1 MSSGSEGRPLPDR
14 VMSSSET
21 NGAGEDAR
29 ETDDMPTGA
38 AFDVESLWQF
48 CERIPQTTATD
59 PLVGRS
65 FGGVTLTRFIAEGGM
80 GRVYEAEQANP
91 TRRVAVKV
99 LRPGFLN
106 RETTRRFV
114 REVSTLASL
123 QHPWITQVYSAGTY
137 HVAGAEL
144 PYFVMELIADAL
156 PLTDYA
162 KTRHLS
168 VAERLG
174 LFRQVCDA
182 VAYGHERGIVH
193 RDLKPS
199 NLLVDGLGHPK
210 VIDFGVARVL
220 DAGAR
225 ATTLTEAG
233 QLVGTLQYMSPEQVS
248 GGSGEVDG
256 RSDVYSLGVV
266 LYELLAGRPAHD
278 LTGRPLVEAARIV
291 HEGRPRP
298 LRSVNPAVPR
308 HVASI
313 VQRCLAK
320 DRESRFQ
327 TAGELSAAIGS
338 GRAGLPTLASHGS
351 RLAPRFAGMLL
362 TGLTGATLI
371 LGGVYLMP
379 KLWWPRIVQPSRA
392 ASAQQAPVVVV
403 NASAVRPPNVEAVAD
418 PATALMLQPAE
429 IQRDAKTFHF
439 AIRDVHQ
446 KDADAFLVENVG
458 MKKWMDQFMF
468 PRVSYWAPGANDQE
482 ATLVYRFDLGGVA
495 DSIHMRAV
503 ADCWDF
509 FREAG
514 GVGRGASAI
523 EISRDG
529 KGWVTIEDN
538 IEPRRWGASI
548 AVDKDLPKEVC
559 GSDTLWVRVR
569 CLTDRAPVEN
579 GYNVAQFAR
588 TRPDRQAPAFEV
600 TATLREKEPASSSR

>member
-1 MSSGSEGRPLPDR
+1 MSNG
-14 VMSSSET
+14 ET
-21 NGAGEDAR
+21 RGASEDAGA
-29 ETDDMPTGA
+29 TGNASA
-38 AFDVESLWQF
+38 AGAFNVESLWLA
-48 CERIPQTTATD
+48 CEGPHEKTPPD
-59 PLVGRS
+59 PLIGRS

-91 TRRVAVKV
+91 ARRVAVKV
-99 LRPGFLN
+99 VRPGFLN

-137 HVAGAEL
+137 EVAGAEL
-144 PYFVMELIADAL
+144 PYFVMELIAEAL
-156 PLTDYA
+156 PLTEYA

-168 VAERLG
+168 VADRLG

-199 NLLVDGLGHPK
+199 NLLIDGLGRPK
-210 VIDFGVARVL
+210 VIDFGIARGV
-220 DAGAR
+220 DTGDR

-233 QLVGTLQYMSPEQVS
+233 RIVGTLQYMSPEQAS
-248 GGSGEVDG
+248 GRSGEVDA

-278 LTGRPLVEAARIV
+278 LSGRPLAEAARLV
-291 HEGRPRP
+291 HEQQPRP
-298 LRSVNPAVPR
+298 LRSVNPAVPQ

-313 VQRCLAK
+313 VKRCLAK
-320 DRESRFQ
+320 DRDSRFQ
-327 TAGELSAAIGS
+327 TAGELSAAIGN
-338 GRAGLPTLASHGS
+338 GDAGLPTLASQVD
-351 RLAPRFAGMLL
+351 RLAPRFVGMALAAL
-362 TGLTGATLI
+362 TGSALI

-379 KLWWPRIVQPSRA
+379 ALSWPRPMQPSRVA
-392 ASAQQAPVVVV
+392 PAQSFPIVVV
-403 NASAVRPPNVEAVAD
+403 NANAIRPPNVEAVAD

-429 IQRDAKTFHF
+429 IHRDAKTFRF

-446 KDADAFLVENVG
+446 KGADTFLAQNVG

-468 PRVSYWAPGANDQE
+468 PRVSYWAPEANDRE
-482 ATLVYRFDLGGVA
+482 GMLVYRFDLGGIA

-509 FREAG
+509 FHEAG
-514 GVGRGASAI
+514 GVGRGTSAI

-538 IEPRRWGASI
+538 IEPRRWGESI
-548 AVDKDLPKEVC
+548 AVDQDLPEEVC
-559 GSDTLWVRVR
+559 GSDILWVRVR
-569 CLTDRAPVEN
+569 CITQSAPVEN

-588 TRPDRQAPAFEV
+588 TRPDRQTPAFEV
-600 TATLREKEPASSSR
+600 TAILREKQPVSSTQ